1 MTRQLNSPKHIVIDA
16 RIRLSST
23 GKPVDRLLEYL
34 PNYDPFNNYTILV
47 RPEDNWKTQARNITV
62 LETKFPIFSFNPLNQ
77 FLFSIELYKL
87 KPDLVFFTL
96 TGQQPLFY
104 FGKQITLTH
113 DLTMYEYVRAGKL
126 PVWLHQIRMIG
137 YKLIMWVAH
146 RKSKQII
153 VPSNYVKQ
161 RLSQFHPFTASKITR
176 IYESS
181 EPPINSKP
189 TKPAN
194 ISGEFLLHVG
204 SPFPHKNIDKLIES
218 FKIIN
223 KTQPNLQLVLAGKKE
238 YFMDKLIADYKL
250 GDDHNIIVTGFVSD
264 AELKWLYQNAICYV
278 LPSLSEGFGL
288 PGLEAMAHNC
298 PLVSSNA
305 TCLPEIYGKAAVYF
319 DPRNTD
325 DMTSKIN
332 TVVLDK
338 KLRQNLVARGQKQLA
353 KYSWEKMTEQM
364 IDVISQQV

>member
-1 MTRQLNSPKHIVIDA
+1 MTKQSNSPKHIVIDA

-34 PNYDPFNNYTILV
+34 PNYDPLNNYTILV
-47 RPEDNWKTQARNITV
+47 RPEDNWKTQARNIAV
-62 LETKFPIFSFNPLNQ
+62 LKTRFPIFSFNPLNQ

-126 PVWLHQIRMIG
+126 PAWLHQIRMIG

-146 RKSKQII
+146 RKSRQII
-153 VPSNYVKQ
+153 VPSNYVK
-161 RLSQFHPFTASKITR
+161 RCLSQFHSFTTSKITR

-181 EPPINSKP
+181 EPPIKSKP

-194 ISGEFLLHVG
+194 ISGKFLLHVG
-204 SPFPHKNIDKLIES
+204 SPFPHKNINRLIES
-218 FKIIN
+218 FRTIN
-223 KTQPNLQLVLAGKKE
+223 QSQPKLQLVLAGKKE
-238 YFMDKLIADYKL
+238 YFMDSLIAKYKL
-250 GDDHNIIVTGFVSD
+250 DEDPNIIVTGFVSD
-264 AELKWLYQNAICYV
+264 PELKWLYQNAACYV

-298 PLVSSNA
+298 PLVSSSA
-305 TCLPEIYGKAAVYF
+305 TCLPEIYGEAAVYF
-319 DPRNTD
+319 DPRDIDN
-325 DMTSKIN
+325 MTNKIN
-332 TVVLDK
+332 TVILDK
-338 KLRQNLVARGQKQLA
+338 QLQQNLVAQGQKQLA
-353 KYSWEKMTEQM
+353 KYSWKKMTRQM
-364 IDVISQQV
+364 IDVINQQV